1 MTTLINFNKENFA
14 LEDSFNIVRY
24 FLQLE
29 TNHEIKMT
37 SHKIIKRF
45 KLFNKKI
52 FSQQQTTVTEFIFLK
67 LKRLYKANMES
78 QICNYT
84 YNYTTMTVTMYY
96 YYNNIWYNFV

>member
-1 MTTLINFNKENFA
+1 MITLINFNKENFA
-14 LEDSFNIVRY
+14 LEDSFNMVRY
-24 FLQLE
+24 FLQLK

-37 SHKIIKRF
+37 SYKIIKKF

-67 LKRLYKANMES
+67 LKRSYKAILES

-84 YNYTTMTVTMYY
+84 YNYTAMTVTIYY
-96 YYNNIWYNFV
+96 YYLTNWYNSI